1 MSQGISLNI
10 EQYQAFLKAIP
21 EINASLKE
29 LGVDVSGSGVDGDED
44 EEEVNPRKKAAAK
57 KESKAN
63 IDATSDE
70 EE

>member
-1 MSQGISLNI
+1 VFQGISLNV

-29 LGVDVSGSGVDGDED
+29 LGVDVTGGGGEIDED
-44 EEEVNPRKKAAAK
+44 EEVKPRKKAAVK